1 MKLSQLD
8 PRLHGGLHR
17 DGEFNIL
24 GKATTA
30 FEPQHRVLTY
40 LTDVRY
46 LDGLRNNPAITGVIV
61 ALELLETVRL
71 PDPWGILVDP
81 NPKQAFVRIHNAL
94 AETDF
99 YWTRFPTRIDPTALI
114 SPHAVIAE
122 TGVTVG
128 ARVVIEPHVTVHS
141 GTLIGDDCIIRS
153 GTRLGSSGFEFLN
166 DGEGMMSV
174 TCAGR
179 LILEDHVE
187 VQHNCAIDRGMYGGD
202 TRLRAHVKVDNLVY
216 IAHDVTLGTRSTVAG
231 SAVILGRC
239 VIGSDVW
246 VGPNA
251 TISNG
256 LTVGDHAKVSLG
268 SVVTRD
274 VAPNQTVSGNFA
286 IDHAKY
292 LAFLKTVR

>member
-1 MKLSQLD
+1 MKLSHLD
-8 PRLHGGLHR
+8 PQLHHGLR
-17 DGEFNIL
+17 QDGEFNLL

-30 FEPQHRVLTY
+30 FQAHHRVLTY

-46 LDGLRNNPAITGVIV
+46 LDGLRDNPAIAGVIV
-61 ALELLETVRL
+61 TAELLDTVNL
-71 PDPWGILVDP
+71 PDSLGILLDP
-81 NPKQAFVRIHNAL
+81 NPKKAFVRIHNAL

-99 YWTRFPTRIDPTALI
+99 YWTRFPSVIDPTAII
-114 SPHAVIAE
+114 SPHAVIADV
-122 TGVTVG
+122 GVKIG

-141 GTLIGDDCIIRS
+141 GTFVGDDCVIRS
-153 GTRLGSSGFEFLN
+153 GTRLGSSGFEFLK
-166 DGEGMMSV
+166 DGDGMLSV

-202 TRLRAHVKVDNLVY
+202 TRLGAHVKVDNLVY
-216 IAHDVTLGTRSTVAG
+216 IAHDVRIGPRTTVAG

-239 VIGSDVW
+239 VVGSDVW

-256 LTVGDHAKVSLG
+256 LTLGDHAKVSLG

-274 VAPNQTVSGNFA
+274 VVAHQTVTGNFA

-292 LAFLKTVR
+292 LAFLKSVR